1 MAEVYHHI
9 FPILTFYIHFSFI
22 SLGGS
27 NQFISTN
34 NLSREGH
41 CLQVFEYYARWSYVF
56 YVRDKVVFCINVF
69 TKVYNEHL
77 HVHLDW
83 GTGKQ
88 KKMSG
93 QANADDIVWTQTLP
107 CAFKRGN
114 ICGFFICTMNSQN
127 YNSRMKNKLIKY
139 FCHCIHI
146 YSHIQTELLVNLS
159 ICWTPPCRLNMGTY
173 THLRHRECH
182 PFFR

>member
-1 MAEVYHHI
+1 MQDD
-9 FPILTFYIHFSFI
+9 PMFSMLEIMF
-22 SLGGS
+22 
-27 NQFISTN
+27 
-34 NLSREGH
+34 
-41 CLQVFEYYARWSYVF
+41 
-56 YVRDKVVFCINVF
+56 FCINVF

-77 HVHLDW
+77 YVHLDW

-139 FCHCIHI
+139 FCHCIHTCTKHSIVI
-146 YSHIQTELLVNLS
+146 YRRVLLGFYIL
-159 ICWTPPCRLNMGTY
+159 I
-173 THLRHRECH
+173 HLLQNC
-182 PFFR
+182 